1 VKVICAG
8 FGRTGTSSLKGALE
22 HLLGGPCF
30 HFEEL
35 FKHTHLRKAWA
46 ELARGGPEPQWADL
60 YDGYQAVVDFPSCSY
75 WEELGEA
82 FPDALILLSV
92 REPESWVRSWMGLW
106 RYLKFFRLLR
116 FLPFVRDIV
125 AVLDR
130 VIAERTFGG
139 RLDRESL
146 MASFESHNERVQATV
161 PGPRLLVYRVQEG
174 WPPLCTALGVPVP
187 DLPFPRHNPGNAPM
201 IRRMIARLF
210 GGRWKSLTED

>member
-1 VKVICAG
+1 VICAG

-35 FKHTHLRKAWA
+35 FKHAQQRRAWA
-46 ELARGGPEPQWADL
+46 ALAQGGPEPDWHTL
-60 YDGYQAVVDFPSCSY
+60 YEGYQAVVDFPSCAY
-75 WEELGEA
+75 WEELARA

-92 REPESWVRSWMGLW
+92 REPDSWARSWMGLW

-125 AVLDR
+125 VVLDR

-139 RLDRESL
+139 RMDRDGL
-146 MASFESHNERVQATV
+146 IAAFRTHNAQVQATIS
-161 PGPRLLVYRVQEG
+161 PGRLLVYRVQEG
-174 WPPLCTALGVPVP
+174 WGPLCEALGVPVP
-187 DLPFPRHNPGNAPM
+187 DVPFPRHNPGNAPL
-201 IRRMIARLF
+201 IRRMVARLL